1 VPSIR
6 EHYAQFGDR
15 LPKALDDEV
24 DDLEKRLS

>member
-15 LPKALDDEV
+15 LPAALGAEV
-24 DDLEKRLS
+24 DDLEKRLN